1 MVVSR
6 TNHLWENRKVLFNLE
21 EQVITKFLVVKV
33 IINIRNQTSTN
44 STDLPKM
51 GADRHSC
58 PMSGAFTQEF
68 LFCFSW
74 GQSSSKRI
82 NEI

>member
-21 EQVITKFLVVKV
+21 EQVITKVLVVK
-33 IINIRNQTSTN
+33 IIIYITNQTSII
-44 STDLPKM
+44 STDLSKM

-58 PMSGAFTQEF
+58 PMSGAIHTGVSVLLLLRTVQ
-68 LFCFSW
+68 
-74 GQSSSKRI
+74 QQ
-82 NEI
+82 